1 VERPDVRDR
10 DLRVGGTLG
19 LRDALPG
26 RARVIVVGGAES
38 LIKGN
43 LGRKLAEHDVTVGWH
58 VAGTIRGIDR
68 RRAALRRL
76 AGQEAP
82 QRAKAPQRASGGQEA
97 PQRASGGQEAPQ
109 RASGD
114 DRAATGDPVNSSRRR
129 VSEIA
134 ARPSV
139 EAYAQPGPLVERLLV
154 DQVLEAGPMRPR
166 PPPRATA
173 ATLRRDA
180 VRNFEDRGRHGG
192 GLALAA

>member
-1 VERPDVRDR
+1 MERPDVRDR

-82 QRAKAPQRASGGQEA
+82 QRAKA